1 MNFIL
6 RYRIRVHNLRNR
18 KRRYEARNFE
28 LSSSKFR
35 ILLLFTILSTHP
47 YVVSIPLIRILEP
60 DFIYWIII
68 GIILYPEI
76 FLSKFYLIILKFLK
90 FNSEWREEVYS

>member
-60 DFIYWIII
+60 DFICWIIELFY
-68 GIILYPEI
+68 ILRYSYRN
-76 FLSKFYLIILKFLK
+76 FILLF
-90 FNSEWREEVYS
+90 